1 MKIMGILNITPNSF
15 FDGNKHFNKN
25 QDYIINY
32 VNQMISDGMDILDIG
47 AESTNPQAIKIS
59 YQEEIDRLLPVL
71 DTVIENFNIP
81 ISVDTYK
88 PETVSQII
96 KHYPQIY
103 MINNVNI
110 IDEETENE
118 ILNTIRSTNIH
129 YCFCRPAYLS
139 VNTHPNNITEILKI
153 MKNRIQ
159 EIIYTYKISQDRL
172 FIDPN
177 LGFNIGFEDN
187 LNILR
192 NIDEF
197 HIFNLPLLIGAS
209 RKSFIGKV
217 LNYDNPNDR
226 LSGTLAITAFCYLH
240 NCDVIR
246 VHDIKQNKDVI
257 NMLKSIND
265 A

>member
-1 MKIMGILNITPNSF
+1 MKIMGIFNITPNSF
-15 FDGNKHFNKN
+15 FDGNKHFNQD

-32 VNQMISDGMDILDIG
+32 VSNMISDGMDILDIG
-47 AESTNPQAIKIS
+47 AESTNPKATRIS
-59 YQEEIDRLLPVL
+59 HQEEIDRLFPVL
-71 DTVIENFNIP
+71 DIVTQNFSIP

-88 PETVSQII
+88 PETISQIM
-96 KHYPQIY
+96 KYYPNIY

-110 IDEETENE
+110 ISEETENE
-118 ILNTIRSTNIH
+118 ILNIIKSTKVC
-129 YCFCRPAYLS
+129 YCFCRPAYVS
-139 VNTHPNNITEILKI
+139 INTQRNDILEVLKI
-153 MKNRIQ
+153 MHNRLQ

-177 LGFNIGFEDN
+177 LGFNISFEDN
-187 LNILR
+187 INILR

-197 HIFNLPLLIGAS
+197 HVFNLPILIGAS

-226 LSGTLAITAFCYLH
+226 LSGTLAVTAFCYLH